1 MRTDLLRTEEIFFA
15 GMVIFVTMEGSSGI
29 L

>member
-1 MRTDLLRTEEIFFA
+1 MCTDLLRTEEIVFA
-15 GMVIFVTMEGSSGI
+15 GMAIFVTMEGSSGI